1 MHYSGVEAKEK
12 ICAVRRPT
20 IMKETVTERGEKSN
34 RIGKRGIFAADQ
46 AGPEFGLQQ
55 ELIEDA
61 KVKAL
66 GVDGKEIKIKRDFMT
81 AQQGSQKLCRN
92 WKRSA
97 CGRFRQPIGKKG
109 FMAWGA
115 VKIKSGGAA
124 AVCNRGIYN
133 VGMVGGKVA
142 LKSGATLRHCFN
154 QQTAPTELQQAEGV

>member
-34 RIGKRGIFAADQ
+34 WIGKRGIFAADQ

-81 AQQGSQKLCRN
+81 ADR
-92 WKRSA
+92 
-97 CGRFRQPIGKKG
+97 
-109 FMAWGA
+109 
-115 VKIKSGGAA
+115 KSTRLNSSHITISYA
-124 AVCNRGIYN
+124 
-133 VGMVGGKVA
+133 
-142 LKSGATLRHCFN
+142 
-154 QQTAPTELQQAEGV
+154 